1 MATSSIIDVPV
12 KSQENDSLDINV
24 YVRAL
29 KQFLTDA
36 DTPLTVAI
44 QGEWGSGKTSF
55 MNQIHED
62 LCGEDK
68 PFFGIWTRAWEYAL
82 LGDPKKILLHMIQ
95 GIICDIEQQA
105 KGQGISISM
114 SDAFHKARTMFV
126 RVAELGMQAAAAHVG
141 ITSSSVSSLFNEN
154 TKNSTI
160 EDLKDALEKA
170 VQESISNTKKKKKG
184 FIFFIDDLDRL
195 DPVVA
200 VQFLELMKNIFDL
213 ENCIFVLAID
223 YDVVVKG
230 LKPKFG
236 PRTEEN
242 DREFRSFFDKIIQV
256 PFSIPTS
263 SYNMGRFLTEKLT
276 EIGFVK
282 EKELSEKR
290 ALGEYNCFIPN
301 TPPTAKNVEVAQILI
316 ALTKF
321 STGTNPRAVKRMLNT
336 LSLIGIIQKCYL
348 KTLSDAGK
356 DTTDYK
362 FDLNQK
368 LICYC
373 LVSLQISYPTFYN
386 LLLSNPVFI
395 EWDDVLAKKK
405 GYIPL
410 KDDESNTLD
419 GFTEFDDDWEKF
431 VYRACQTTTYLKSR
445 SSAVSSIFNILRGLI
460 LLSSPISSHKT
471 EEENEEEIEKLIIKE
486 AVRKALGM
494 ASVTGL
500 IAETDDGLEE
510 KRAYTMIRYAT
521 PEEFK
526 ASLESSLHP
535 SFDLFLAVKQSIDER
550 FGDKIEYEYGKN
562 KIVVKILNNKT
573 REKNL
578 ATIDLKVRGY
588 LLKFVPGGMNADA
601 CLRLKESPLEIT
613 SKTWEYLKKRF
624 NEFSNDDDVEF
635 STGVAELP
643 VVEQNEASQA
653 NKFCY
658 TESSELKY
666 IPPSE

>member
-12 KSQENDSLDINV
+12 KSQGKDALDINV
-24 YVRAL
+24 YVKAL

-62 LCGEDK
+62 LCGDDK

-82 LGDPKKILLHMIQ
+82 LGEPKKILLHMIQ

-105 KGQGISISM
+105 KAQGISVGM
-114 SDAFHKARTMFV
+114 SDAFNKARSMFV
-126 RVAELGMQAAAAHVG
+126 RVAEIGMQAAAAQVG
-141 ITSSSVSSLFNEN
+141 LSASSVSSLFSDG
-154 TKNSTI
+154 TKNSSI
-160 EDLKDALEKA
+160 EDLKVALEQA
-170 VQESISNTKKKKKG
+170 VQASISNTKKKKKG

-213 ENCIFVLAID
+213 EQCIFVLAID

-256 PFSIPTS
+256 PFAIPTS
-263 SYNMGRFLTEKLT
+263 SYNMERFLTEKLT
-276 EIGFVK
+276 DIGFVK
-282 EKELSEKR
+282 EKELREKKN
-290 ALGEYNCFIPN
+290 LGSYNCFIPG
-301 TPPTAKNVEVAQILI
+301 TPLNARGVEVSHILT

-321 STGTNPRAVKRMLNT
+321 STGSNPRAVKRMLNT
-336 LSLIGIIQKCYL
+336 LSLIGIIQKCSL
-348 KTLSDAGK
+348 EALSEAGQ
-356 DTTDYK
+356 DTSDYK

-373 LVSLQISYPTFYN
+373 LVSLQIAYPSFYN
-386 LLLSNPVFI
+386 LLLSNPVFT

-405 GYIPL
+405 GYITL
-410 KDDESNTLD
+410 KDDESNKLD
-419 GFTEFDDDWEKF
+419 GFDEFDEEWEKF

-460 LLSSPISSHKT
+460 LLSTPIINSKT
-471 EEENEEEIEKLIIKE
+471 EDESEEEAEKAIIKQ

-500 IAETDDGLEE
+500 SSEADDNLEE
-510 KRAYTMIRYAT
+510 KRSYIMIRYAS

-526 ASLESSLHP
+526 SSLEAP
-535 SFDLFLAVKQSIDER
+535 FFPAFDLFLMVKEYFDER

-562 KIVVKILNNKT
+562 KIVVKILNNRT
-573 REKNL
+573 RERNL
-578 ATIDLKVRGY
+578 ATIDLKAKGY
-588 LLKFVPGGMNADA
+588 LLKFIPGGMSSDA
-601 CLRLKESPLEIT
+601 YLKLKSSPAEIPG
-613 SKTWEYLKKRF
+613 KTWEHIKNRF
-624 NEFSNDDDVEF
+624 NEYSNDDNVDF
-635 STGVAELP
+635 STGIAEQVATESDIADR
-643 VVEQNEASQA
+643 AS
-653 NKFCY
+653 KFCY
-658 TESSELKY
+658 TEEDNLKVIPASE
-666 IPPSE
+666 

>member
-12 KSQENDSLDINV
+12 KSQGKDALDINV
-24 YVRAL
+24 YVKAL

-62 LCGEDK
+62 LCGDDK

-82 LGDPKKILLHMIQ
+82 LGEPKKILLHMIQ

-105 KGQGISISM
+105 KAQGISVGM
-114 SDAFHKARTMFV
+114 SDAFNKARSMFV
-126 RVAELGMQAAAAHVG
+126 RVAEIGMQAAAAQVG
-141 ITSSSVSSLFNEN
+141 IAASSVSSLFSDGA
-154 TKNSTI
+154 KNSSI
-160 EDLKDALEKA
+160 EDLKEALEQA
-170 VQESISNTKKKKKG
+170 VQASISNTKKKKKG

-213 ENCIFVLAID
+213 EQCIFVLAID

-256 PFSIPTS
+256 PFAIPTS
-263 SYNMGRFLTEKLT
+263 SYNMERFLTEKLT

-282 EKELSEKR
+282 EKELREKKN
-290 ALGEYNCFIPN
+290 LGGYNCFIPG
-301 TPPTAKNVEVAQILI
+301 TPQNAKGVEVSHILT

-321 STGTNPRAVKRMLNT
+321 STGSNPRAVKRMLNT
-336 LSLIGIIQKCYL
+336 LSLIGIIQKCSL
-348 KTLSDAGK
+348 EALSDAGQ
-356 DTTDYK
+356 DTSDYK

-373 LVSLQISYPTFYN
+373 LVSLQIAYPSFYN
-386 LLLSNPVFI
+386 LLLSNPVFTD
-395 EWDDVLAKKK
+395 WDDVLAKKK
-405 GYIPL
+405 GYISL

-419 GFTEFDDDWEKF
+419 GFDEFDEEWEKF

-460 LLSSPISSHKT
+460 LLSTPIASHKSEDES
-471 EEENEEEIEKLIIKE
+471 EEDAEKSIIKQ

-500 IAETDDGLEE
+500 STETDDSLEE
-510 KRAYTMIRYAT
+510 KRSYTMIRYAT

-526 ASLESSLHP
+526 SSLEASLFP
-535 SFDLFLAVKQSIDER
+535 AFDLFLLVKEHFDER

-562 KIVVKILNNKT
+562 KIVVKILNNRT
-573 REKNL
+573 RERNL
-578 ATIDLKVRGY
+578 ATIDLKEKGY
-588 LLKFVPGGMNADA
+588 LLKFIPGGMSSDA
-601 CLRLKESPLEIT
+601 YLKLKSSPSEIPG
-613 SKTWEYLKKRF
+613 KTWEHIKNRF
-624 NEFSNDDDVEF
+624 NEYSNDDNVDF
-635 STGVAELP
+635 PTGVTEQAT
-643 VVEQNEASQA
+643 VESDTADRAS
-653 NKFCY
+653 KFCY
-658 TESSELKY
+658 TEENDLKVIPASE
-666 IPPSE
+666 

>member
-1 MATSSIIDVPV
+1 MAKSSIIDVPV
-12 KSQENDSLDINV
+12 KSKGKDALDINI
-24 YVRAL
+24 YVKAL
-29 KQFLTDA
+29 NQFLTDA

-62 LCGEDK
+62 LCGDDK

-82 LGDPKKILLHMIQ
+82 LGEPKKILLHMIQ

-105 KGQGISISM
+105 KAQGISVGM
-114 SDAFHKARTMFV
+114 SDAFSKARSMFV
-126 RVAELGMQAAAAHVG
+126 RVAEIGMQAAAAQVG
-141 ITSSSVSSLFNEN
+141 ISASSVSTLFSDGA
-154 TKNSTI
+154 KNSSI
-160 EDLKDALEKA
+160 EDLKEALEQA
-170 VQESISNTKKKKKG
+170 VQASISNTKRKKKG

-213 ENCIFVLAID
+213 KQCIFVLAID

-256 PFSIPTS
+256 PFAIPTS
-263 SYNMGRFLTEKLT
+263 SYNMERFLTEKLT

-282 EKELSEKR
+282 EKELKEKKN
-290 ALGEYNCFIPN
+290 LGNYNCFIPG
-301 TPPTAKNVEVAQILI
+301 TPQSSKGVDVSHILT

-321 STGTNPRAVKRMLNT
+321 STGSNPRAVKRMLNT
-336 LSLIGIIQKCYL
+336 LSLIGIIQKCSL
-348 KTLSDAGK
+348 EALNEAGQ
-356 DTTDYK
+356 DTSDYK

-373 LVSLQISYPTFYN
+373 LVSLQIAYPSFYN
-386 LLLSNPVFI
+386 LLLSNPVFT

-405 GYIPL
+405 GYISL

-419 GFTEFDDDWEKF
+419 GFDEFDEEWEKF

-460 LLSSPISSHKT
+460 LLSTPIASQKA
-471 EEENEEEIEKLIIKE
+471 ENESEEDTEKAIIKQ

-500 IAETDDGLEE
+500 STEADDSLEE
-510 KRAYTMIRYAT
+510 KRSYTMIRYAT

-526 ASLESSLHP
+526 SSLEASLFP
-535 SFDLFLAVKQSIDER
+535 AFDLFLMVKEHFDER

-562 KIVVKILNNKT
+562 KIVVKILNNRT
-573 REKNL
+573 RERNL
-578 ATIDLKVRGY
+578 ATIDLKEKGY
-588 LLKFVPGGMNADA
+588 LLKFIPGGMSSDA
-601 CLRLKESPLEIT
+601 YLKLKASPSEIPG
-613 SKTWEYLKKRF
+613 KTWEHIKNRF
-624 NEFSNDDDVEF
+624 NEYSNDDNVDFPTGAEQAAVE
-635 STGVAELP
+635 SNTAAR
-643 VVEQNEASQA
+643 AS
-653 NKFCY
+653 KFCY
-658 TESSELKY
+658 TEEDDLKVIPASE
-666 IPPSE
+666 